1 MTSSPPVAPFRPRN
15 LLRRS
20 AFPVLLS
27 LAGGLLAGLAA
38 GRVLDRAIAGRTEA
52 SAFALLSRVG
62 PDLEAVLGSG
72 QDPREAIARLGR
84 QLSLRATL
92 IAADGRVLGDSAVDP
107 ARLATLDNHAD
118 RPEVREARRSGSGVR
133 TRFSSTVGQRLVY
146 AAVRLR
152 GGEVLRVAFP
162 EKDLSEWEAPYRR
175 QTLGL
180 SVLAGLLVAALLVHA
195 RFRHASELRRL
206 GAAASAVERGAR
218 PAAPGPLSDEA
229 AEVFSSLGELAD
241 RTAERAAGASR
252 NAAVARAVFDH
263 VPAGLLV
270 VGADLSLLDA
280 NAEAL
285 RLLGA
290 APGSFRA
297 GSHVLELAR
306 DRSVVDLLEAAL
318 ATGRGEAS
326 LAPPSAGP
334 ARALDAVAVRV
345 DDGEAPGRPAAVAFL
360 QEAPSSRSS

>member
-1 MTSSPPVAPFRPRN
+1 VA
-15 LLRRS
+15 
-20 AFPVLLS
+20 
-27 LAGGLLAGLAA
+27 
-38 GRVLDRAIAGRTEA
+38 
-52 SAFALLSRVG
+52 
-62 PDLEAVLGSG
+62 
-72 QDPREAIARLGR
+72 
-84 QLSLRATL
+84 
-92 IAADGRVLGDSAVDP
+92 
-107 ARLATLDNHAD
+107 
-118 RPEVREARRSGSGVR
+118 EARRSGSGVR

-162 EKDLSEWEAPYRR
+162 EKDLSAWEGPYRR

-195 RFRHASELRRL
+195 RFRHASELRHL
-206 GAAASAVERGAR
+206 GAAVSAVGRGAR

-229 AEVFSSLGELAD
+229 AELFSSLGELAE
-241 RTAERAAGASR
+241 RNAGRAAAASR
-252 NAAVARAVFDH
+252 DAAVARAVFDH

-270 VGADLSLLDA
+270 VAADLSLLDA

-290 APGSFRA
+290 APGAFRA

-318 ATGRGEAS
+318 ATGRGGAS
-326 LAPPSAGP
+326 LAHPSAGP
-334 ARALDAVAVRV
+334 GRTLEAVAVRV

-360 QEAPSSRSS
+360 REASPAR